1 MVFKI
6 KNLDIEFVKISAI
19 GDGSCMF
26 HSILQGFNKSYI
38 SGSAIQ
44 KRMICREFRDS
55 LGAVLAEKVDGKV
68 CYDQLSRGQLRTLS
82 RAIPDASLTE
92 MQQAL
97 KSNEWGDMRFIEL
110 ISNLMELNII
120 ILDYVKK
127 DIYHTGDFE
136 LLIKPR
142 DTIIIMVTNN
152 VHFDTV
158 GVKSASGVRTLFS
171 YHEPV
176 VQQLISKMY
185 KENW

>member
-26 HSILQGFNKSYI
+26 HAILQGFNKTYNDA
-38 SGSAIQ
+38 SAIK
-44 KRMICREFRDS
+44 KRLICREFRDS
-55 LGAVLAEKVDGKV
+55 LGTVLGEKVNGKV
-68 CYDQLSRGQLRTLS
+68 CYEQLSRGELGQFAK
-82 RAIPDASLTE
+82 AIPDASLPR

-110 ISNLMELNII
+110 ISNLMELNIV
-120 ILDYVKK
+120 ILDYGTKE
-127 DIYHTGDFE
+127 IYHTGDFE
-136 LLIKPR
+136 LLFKPR

-158 GVKSASGVRTLFS
+158 GVKFGAGVRTLFS
-171 YHEPV
+171 YDEPV
-176 VQQLISKMY
+176 VQQLLSKMY
-185 KENW
+185 KEN